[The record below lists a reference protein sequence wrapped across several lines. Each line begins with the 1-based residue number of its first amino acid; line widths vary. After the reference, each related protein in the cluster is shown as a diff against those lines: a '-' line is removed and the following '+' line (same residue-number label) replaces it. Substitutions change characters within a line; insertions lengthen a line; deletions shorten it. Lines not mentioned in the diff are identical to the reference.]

1 MPKKARVNTQL
12 QFVAIHNQAL
22 KNLARDQTHAQK
34 IAAKIKE
41 ESDDLSDARLEDLMK
56 KRKELLK

>member
-41 ESDDLSDARLEDLMK
+41 ESDDLSDARLEDLIK

>member
-1 MPKKARVNTQL
+1 
-12 QFVAIHNQAL
+12 
-22 KNLARDQTHAQK
+22 HAQK

-41 ESDDLSDARLEDLMK
+41 ESDDLSDARLEDLIK